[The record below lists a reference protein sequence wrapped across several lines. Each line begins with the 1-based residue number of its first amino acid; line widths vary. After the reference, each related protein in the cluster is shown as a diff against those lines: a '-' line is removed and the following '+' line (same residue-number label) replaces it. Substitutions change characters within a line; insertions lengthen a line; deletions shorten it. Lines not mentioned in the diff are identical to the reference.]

1 MKSLL
6 NNNTTRNQT
15 AVRKLRFKRES
26 GLGDTNGCFVHSK
39 KNAPPNSTN

>member
-6 NNNTTRNQT
+6 NNIARNQT

-26 GLGDTNGCFVHSK
+26 GLGNTNGCFVHNK
-39 KNAPPNSTN
+39 QNAPPNSIN

>member
-6 NNNTTRNQT
+6 NNIVDSQT

-26 GLGDTNGCFVHSK
+26 GLGDTNGCFVHNK
-39 KNAPPNSTN
+39 QNAPPNSIN

>member
-6 NNNTTRNQT
+6 NNIARNQT

-26 GLGDTNGCFVHSK
+26 GLGNTKGCYIQNK
-39 KNAPPNSTN
+39 QNAPPNSIN

>member
-6 NNNTTRNQT
+6 NNTARNQT

-26 GLGDTNGCFVHSK
+26 GLGDANGCFVQNK
-39 KNAPPNSTN
+39 QNAPPNSIN